1 MMRSSVLL
9 PQPLGPTTETNS
21 PSAIEVDPLER
32 DRPGRIDLP
41 EPSYLDPRHRRGFL
55 HPGKANIE
63 GMTTR
68 RRFLAAATAL
78 GAVAATRTRPA
89 AAADPKPLTIG
100 YVPSTLF
107 APVFVAVD
115 RGYLSDRG
123 FAPSMTPIVAGQ
135 DAVAL
140 LAQGQLDVVAGGLS
154 AAFFNGVA
162 RGFDVRLVGSTGYQP
177 RKGHPSALVVR
188 QDLWDGGLRS
198 VKDLRGKKVAWI
210 GGNGAVSTYYVARIL
225 RPAGLT
231 LADIEV
237 VNLSNPDQ
245 GVAFERKAIDAAFTP
260 APFTTAFQDR
270 KLAHPLAWPPAG
282 ISGTG
287 IFFGS
292 TLLGSPDVAARAL
305 AAFRQASA
313 EVAGKAYDMPPTW
326 RVTPSTRNRPSRPSK
341 PKTGTISTRSSAS
354 TSRPS
359 TTCRNSSSRWAE
371 WSPTKRRCPTTN

>member
-1 MMRSSVLL
+1 
-9 PQPLGPTTETNS
+9 
-21 PSAIEVDPLER
+21 
-32 DRPGRIDLP
+32 
-41 EPSYLDPRHRRGFL
+41 
-55 HPGKANIE
+55 
-63 GMTTR
+63 MTTR

-177 RKGHPSALVVR
+177 RKGIRARSSCAR
-188 QDLWDGGLRS
+188 TSGRRGLRS

-292 TLLGSPDVAARAL
+292 TLLGSPDIAARAL

-313 EVAGKAYDMPPTW
+313 EVAGKAYDSAANMASYAKYTQQTVATLEAQDRYDFDPKLRIDVATLDDMQELFISLGGV
-326 RVTPSTRNRPSRPSK
+326 VTY
-341 PKTGTISTRSSAS
+341 KTPLPNDKLIAS
-354 TSRPS
+354 P
-359 TTCRNSSSRWAE
+359 
-371 WSPTKRRCPTTN
+371 